1 VRAAWRHAV
10 RENHPDRLIS
20 HGLPREAILLAEERM
35 AAINR
40 AWEEI
45 NGKKAA

>member
-1 VRAAWRHAV
+1 METAQPVEARDLT
-10 RENHPDRLIS
+10 PI
-20 HGLPREAILLAEERM
+20 GLDEEAIRLAENRM

-40 AWEEI
+40 AWDEI